1 MGLYYNELHV
11 FLCELSA
18 ELFMR
23 RLADSEAIAELIW
36 LSDTFGDGSP
46 TDQDRRLV
54 LKILIHLE
62 KLLRS
67 REWAFPDADDQLLRI
82 HVLQN
87 QLRMDILFFED
98 DDAGDDDE
106 DDL

>member
-23 RLADSEAIAELIW
+23 RLTNSKAIAELIW
-36 LSDTFGDGSP
+36 LSDTFGDGNP
-46 TDQDRRLV
+46 TDQDRRLA
-54 LKILIHLE
+54 LKILIHVE

-82 HVLQN
+82 RVLQN
-87 QLRMDILFFED
+87 QLLMDLLFFED
-98 DDAGDDDE
+98 DDEDE